1 MNEYDVKQKLEELA
15 ERQAQLSAVMAEK
28 QNAIDAV
35 MTAEMRQKLAEIDN
49 EFASATDALS
59 QQIESLEQQ
68 IKYDVAEFGASVKG
82 SLLQAVYSKGR
93 VSWDTKGLDKYAN
106 EYPAV
111 LAYREIGK
119 PSVSL
124 RQVK

>member
-59 QQIESLEQQ
+59 QRIESLEQQ

-106 EYPAV
+106 DHPAV

>member
-68 IKYDVAEFGASVKG
+68 IKYDVAEFGESVKG

-106 EYPAV
+106 EHPAV

>member
-106 EYPAV
+106 EHPAV

>member
-1 MNEYDVKQKLEELA
+1 MNEYDVKQKLEDLA

-106 EYPAV
+106 EHPAV